1 MHTTGDSYSFVL
13 NMERRGDYKYQ
24 ARADY
29 NKTERSKTMDVK
41 RKQQRCN
48 LMMHNRRIPLEE
60 KNEIVETAV
69 SKGSW

>member
-1 MHTTGDSYSFVL
+1 
-13 NMERRGDYKYQ
+13 
-24 ARADY
+24 
-29 NKTERSKTMDVK
+29 MDVK

-60 KNEIVETAV
+60 KNQIVETEL